1 MDLEEL
7 VEDFEFFDAW
17 EDRYR
22 YLMDL
27 GKKLPPMDPVHKIEA
42 NRVRGCTSMVWVVPR
57 AVDHRLQFDAD
68 SDSAIVKGLV
78 AIAYALFFDRSREEV
93 AAIDVEEVFKR
104 LGLDTHLSAN
114 RRNGF
119 QSLVQKLKRAAESL

>member
-7 VEDFEFFDAW
+7 VEDFEFFDSW

-22 YLMDL
+22 YLIDL
-27 GKKLPPMDPVHKIEA
+27 GKKLQPMNPADKTEA
-42 NRVRGCTSMVWVVPR
+42 HRVRGCTSMVWVVPR
-57 AVDHRLQFDAD
+57 AVDGRLQFDAD

-78 AIAYALFFDRSREEV
+78 AVAHALFFDRTAEEV
-93 AAIDVEEVFKR
+93 IAVDVEKVFAR

-119 QSLVQKLKRAAESL
+119 QSLVMKLKRFAESM